1 MTVHES
7 FMDCETVT
15 MFYIAQG
22 ALESQDLQGWWGSQV
37 PKEPEEKR
45 DCEEK
50 WGSWDRQ
57 VGQGS
62 QV

>member
-1 MTVHES
+1 MN
-7 FMDCETVT
+7 CETVT
-15 MFYIAQG
+15 MIYIAQG
-22 ALESQDLQGWWGSQV
+22 APESQDLQGWWGSQV
-37 PKEPEEKR
+37 PKEPEEKQ